1 MANEDFEIMSES
13 EALNEK
19 EVEATKKYLAFG
31 SDGIEYAIDADYVN
45 EIIMN
50 NSITRLPKTPHFV
63 RGVINLRG
71 QIFPILDIRLRM
83 GRTKTEFTDDTCII
97 VTEIKSIPVGIL
109 VDNVTQMIDLAESQ
123 ISDPPLSKRQDLV
136 TGIARLQDRVLLLIN
151 AEELLL
157 K

>member
-1 MANEDFEIMSES
+1 MANEEFEIMSEA
-13 EALNEK
+13 EALNE
-19 EVEATKKYLAFG
+19 EEAEATKKYLAFG

-50 NSITRLPKTPHFV
+50 NSITRLPKVPPYI

-71 QIFPILDIRLRM
+71 QIFPIMDIRLRM

-97 VTEIKSIPVGIL
+97 VTEINEIPLGIL
-109 VDNVTQMIDLAESQ
+109 VDNVTQMIDLGESQ
-123 ISDPPLSKRQDLV
+123 ISAPPLSKHQDLV
-136 TGIARLQDRVLLLIN
+136 TGIARLQERVLLLIN
-151 AEELLL
+151 APELLL